1 MEGVVDRCQWLGG
14 LPAKCPQEVVDDG
27 KVGAAMIRPV
37 HLLGK
42 VETLLFACQEMAHGD
57 AGLIAE
63 DLAFGQADGRRAVVV
78 LRKGCHV
85 EGYGGVVGHFEDGGL
100 MVYYIIVTM
109 VDATPVLTF
118 VQFVVQD
125 IVEGLPFRHI
135 EIANPLTAPT
145 VEVDGGIGIG
155 AFHRTVDAAEGS
167 ALRGILGP
175 EPAEGAER

>member
-14 LPAKCPQEVVDDG
+14 LPAKSPQEVVDDG

-78 LRKGCHV
+78 LGKGCHV

-100 MVYYIIVTM
+100 MVYYIIVAM
-109 VDATPVLTF
+109 VDAAPEGAVAEF
-118 VQFVVQD
+118 FAEDVVD
-125 IVEGLPFRHI
+125 GLPLGHVEVSYPFASSPI
-135 EIANPLTAPT
+135 
-145 VEVDGGIGIG
+145 EVDG
-155 AFHRTVDAAEGS
+155 REGT
-167 ALRGILGP
+167 
-175 EPAEGAER
+175 